1 MAVTFKNKDV
11 YAGRLYC
18 FHTQPTQRDV
28 MGYKLAGVAAGDVVP
43 QGTPLVANADNKTA
57 TIARYAKVVKKVS
70 AKKFIVDQLNFLTV
84 GTKIFC
90 SGESNP
96 TLSEISAINTAT
108 KEITLKADNTQLDA
122 GKIMVEGES
131 VTEGDATTVK
141 VKDIPNRIV
150 ARTETMQTVNQT
162 ISATWQAVA
171 IQEVLDYPAEW
182 LNVTAFPGTTLL
194 GGCPHI
200 VFIKQG

>member
-1 MAVTFKNKDV
+1 MAVTFKNKDL
-11 YAGRLYC
+11 YAGRVYC

-28 MGYKLAGVAAGDVVP
+28 MGYKLSGVAAGDVVP
-43 QGTPLVANADNKTA
+43 QGTPLVANGDNKTA
-57 TIARYAKVVKKVS
+57 TIAKYAKVVKKVS
-70 AKKFIVDQLNFLTV
+70 TTKFIVDQLNHLAV

-90 SGESNP
+90 SGESTP

-108 KEITLKADNTQLDA
+108 KEITLKAANSQLDA
-122 GKIMVEGES
+122 GKIMVEGVSES
-131 VTEGDATTVK
+131 DVVK

-171 IQEVLDYPAEW
+171 IQDVLDYPAEW
-182 LNVTAFPGTTLL
+182 LNTTSFPGTTLL
-194 GGCPHI
+194 AGCPHI

>member
-28 MGYKLAGVAAGDVVP
+28 MGYKLAGVVAGDVVP

-57 TIARYAKVVKKVS
+57 TIAKYAKVTKKVS
-70 AKKFIVDQLNFLTV
+70 TTKFIVDQLNFLTV
-84 GTKIFC
+84 GTKIFA
-90 SGESNP
+90 SGVENP

-108 KEITLKADNTQLDA
+108 KEITLKAANTQLDA
-122 GKIMVEGES
+122 GKIMVEGVSES
-131 VTEGDATTVK
+131 DTVK

-150 ARTETMQTVNQT
+150 ARTETMQNVNQT

-182 LNVTAFPGTTLL
+182 LNTTAFPGTTLL

>member
-28 MGYKLAGVAAGDVVP
+28 MGYKLSGVAAGDVVP

-57 TIARYAKVVKKVS
+57 SIAKYAKVTKKVS
-70 AKKFIVDQLNFLTV
+70 TTKFIVDQLNFLTV
-84 GTKIFC
+84 GTKIFA
-90 SGESNP
+90 SGVENP

-108 KEITLKADNTQLDA
+108 KEITLKAANTQLDA
-122 GKIMVEGES
+122 GKIMVEGVS
-131 VTEGDATTVK
+131 DSDTVK

-150 ARTETMQTVNQT
+150 ARTETMQNINQT

-182 LNVTAFPGTTLL
+182 LNTTAFPGTTLL

>member
-28 MGYKLAGVAAGDVVP
+28 MGYKLSGVAAGDVVP

-57 TIARYAKVVKKVS
+57 TIAKYAKVIKKVS
-70 AKKFIVDQLNFLTV
+70 TTKFIVDQLNFLTV
-84 GTKIFC
+84 GTKILA
-90 SGESNP
+90 SGVENP
-96 TLSEISAINTAT
+96 TLSEISAINTTT
-108 KEITLKADNTQLDA
+108 KEITLKAANSQLDA
-122 GKIMVEGES
+122 GKIMVEGVLDGE
-131 VTEGDATTVK
+131 TVK

-150 ARTETMQTVNQT
+150 ARTETMQNINQT

-182 LNVTAFPGTTLL
+182 LNTTAFPGTTLL

>member
-28 MGYKLAGVAAGDVVP
+28 MGYKLSGVAAGDVVP

-57 TIARYAKVVKKVS
+57 SIAKYAKVTKKVS
-70 AKKFIVDQLNFLTV
+70 TTKFIVDQLNFLTV
-84 GTKIFC
+84 GTKILA
-90 SGESNP
+90 SGVENP

-108 KEITLKADNTQLDA
+108 NEITLKAANTQLDA
-122 GKIMVEGES
+122 GKIMVEGVS
-131 VTEGDATTVK
+131 DNDIVK
-141 VKDIPNRIV
+141 AKDIPNRIV
-150 ARTETMQTVNQT
+150 ARTETMQNINQT

-171 IQEVLDYPAEW
+171 IQEVLDYPTEW
-182 LNVTAFPGTTLL
+182 LNTTSFPGTTLL
-194 GGCPHI
+194 SGCPHI

>member
-28 MGYKLAGVAAGDVVP
+28 MGYKLAGVVAGDVVP

-57 TIARYAKVVKKVS
+57 TIAKYAKVTKKVS
-70 AKKFIVDQLNFLTV
+70 TTKFIVDQLNFLTV
-84 GTKIFC
+84 GTKIFA
-90 SGESNP
+90 SGVENP

-108 KEITLKADNTQLDA
+108 KEITLKAANTQLDA
-122 GKIMVEGES
+122 GKIMVEGVSES
-131 VTEGDATTVK
+131 DTVK

-182 LNVTAFPGTTLL
+182 LNTTAFPGTTLL

>member
-28 MGYKLAGVAAGDVVP
+28 MGYKLSGVAAGDVVP

-70 AKKFIVDQLNFLTV
+70 TTKFVVDQLNFLTV
-84 GTKIFC
+84 GTKIFA
-90 SGESNP
+90 SGVENP

-108 KEITLKADNTQLDA
+108 KEITLKAANAQLDA
-122 GKIMVEGES
+122 GKIMVEGVS
-131 VTEGDATTVK
+131 EGDAVK
-141 VKDIPNRIV
+141 VKDLPNRIV

-171 IQEVLDYPAEW
+171 IQEVLDYPVEW
-182 LNVTAFPGTTLL
+182 YNTTAFPGSTLL
-194 GGCPHI
+194 VGCPHI